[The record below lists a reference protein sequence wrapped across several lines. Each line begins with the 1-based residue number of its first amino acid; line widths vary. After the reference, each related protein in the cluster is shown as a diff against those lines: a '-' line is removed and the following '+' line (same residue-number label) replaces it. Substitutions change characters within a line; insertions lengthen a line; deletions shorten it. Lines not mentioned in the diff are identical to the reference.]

1 MGHREP
7 AQSIGRFAIRRL
19 LGEGAQ
25 SAVFLAWDPHLEREV
40 AIKTLHFSDRAAGQG
55 GLLLQEARAVAGLR
69 HPNIVPVFEAGEQNG
84 DPYLVFEYV
93 DGPTLAQVLNQRG
106 AQPAAQA
113 VESICSV
120 LGAIGEAH
128 RHGVL
133 HRDLKPSNILVDGA
147 GELRVMDFG
156 IATRVADAA
165 APGDALIGT
174 PAYMAPEYIE
184 TRDYT
189 FRSDLFA
196 VGLILYEMLS
206 GERAVSGGSPIITM
220 QNICGGRICTS
231 LHMPDRVDEK
241 LAAIIARATS
251 LDPALRYDSAEQ
263 MREALQAYLTP
274 QGETEGKPSAE
285 GGRGV
290 LGFLLRRMQ
299 LKGDFPALSE
309 SIRAINRL
317 TSSDKDSVNTLSN
330 AIVKDFALTN
340 RILRLVNSAFYRQAG
355 GGGISTVSRAIIVL
369 GFNTIR
375 DIAISLILV
384 EHVQNQANAALL
396 KEEFL
401 RATFSGTLAR
411 ELAAKLA
418 MRETEEAYIC
428 AMMHNLGRFLT
439 LYYLPEEAE
448 EVRRVMAAARLSEES
463 ASIRVLGMSF
473 QELGIGVARTWGF
486 PDAIVK
492 GLRHL
497 GEGALRPAKS
507 REDVMRAISS
517 FANEACRAFEAGEG
531 HDLEQVLVPL
541 RKRYGAALAVSD
553 TQFRTAMQRAV
564 HETADF
570 CGIARLN
577 LKQSPFGKL
586 LRQDI
591 SIARTDLVADATAG
605 AEANPA
611 ITLAPATLLETQ
623 AVTAVDAMP
632 QPPAIAAAP
641 GAADRPVR
649 GSGEAVLAAGIQ
661 DISNT
666 LVEDFSLNDLLRM
679 ILETMYRAMGFD
691 RVLMC
696 IRDARTNR
704 MAARFGFGAN
714 PPEVIRAFQFDLGD
728 NGVIFSLAVAR
739 GADMLISDAKDPQIA
754 QRIPRWHREKL
765 GAQTFVV
772 LPLILRNQ
780 PVAMIYA
787 DCPNAGDIVI
797 SDKELGMLRTLR
809 NQAVLAIK
817 QGGK

>member
-55 GLLLQEARAVAGLR
+55 SLLLQEARAVASLR
-69 HPNIVPVFEAGEQNG
+69 HPNIVPVFEAGEAHG

-113 VESICSV
+113 VESICGV

-156 IATRVADAA
+156 IATRVADPA

-184 TRDYT
+184 ARAYT

-231 LHMPDRVDEK
+231 LHMADKVDEK

-263 MREALQAYLTP
+263 MRDALEAYLVP
-274 QGETEGKPSAE
+274 QAEATGKPAE
-285 GGRGV
+285 GDKGV

-340 RILRLVNSAFYRQAG
+340 RILRLVNSAYYRQVG

-411 ELAAKLA
+411 ELASKLA

-448 EVRRVMAAARLSEES
+448 EVRRVVAAARLSEES

-517 FANEACRAFEAGEG
+517 FANEACVAFEAGEG
-531 HDLEQVLVPL
+531 RDLEQVLVPL
-541 RKRYGAALAVSD
+541 RKRYGAALNVSD

-564 HETADF
+564 NETADF

-591 SIARTDLVADATAG
+591 SSLGRDPTVDAGDVAG
-605 AEANPA
+605 ADGGM
-611 ITLAPATLLETQ
+611 TLAPETLLETQ
-623 AVTAVDAMP
+623 AVTTVDVVPRAQATIP
-632 QPPAIAAAP
+632 AP
-641 GAADRPVR
+641 GPIERPAR
-649 GSGEAVLAAGIQ
+649 GGGEAVLAAGIQ

-704 MAARFGFGAN
+704 MAARFGFGATS
-714 PPEVIRAFQFDLGD
+714 PDVIRAFQFDLAD

-739 GADMLISDAKDPQIA
+739 GADMLISDAQDPQIA
-754 QRIPRWHREKL
+754 QRVPRWHREKL
-765 GAQTFVV
+765 GAQTFMV

-780 PVAMIYA
+780 PVAMVYA
-787 DCPNAGDIVI
+787 DCPAAGDIVI

>member
-55 GLLLQEARAVAGLR
+55 SLLLQEARAVASLR
-69 HPNIVPVFEAGEQNG
+69 HPNIVPVFEAGEAHG

-113 VESICSV
+113 VESICGV

-156 IATRVADAA
+156 IATRVADPA

-184 TRDYT
+184 AREYT

-231 LHMPDRVDEK
+231 LHMADKVDEK

-251 LDPALRYDSAEQ
+251 LDPDLRYDSAEQ
-263 MREALQAYLTP
+263 MRDALEAYLVP
-274 QGETEGKPSAE
+274 QAEAPGKPAE
-285 GGRGV
+285 GDKGV

-340 RILRLVNSAFYRQAG
+340 RILRLVNSAYYRQVG

-411 ELAAKLA
+411 ELASKLA

-448 EVRRVMAAARLSEES
+448 EVRRVVAAARLSEES

-517 FANEACRAFEAGEG
+517 FANEACVAFEAGEG
-531 HDLEQVLVPL
+531 RDLEQVLVPL
-541 RKRYGAALAVSD
+541 RKRYGAALNVSD

-564 HETADF
+564 NETADF

-591 SIARTDLVADATAG
+591 SSLGRDPTVDAGDVAG
-605 AEANPA
+605 ADGGM
-611 ITLAPATLLETQ
+611 TLAPETLLETQ
-623 AVTAVDAMP
+623 AVTTVDVVPRAQATIP
-632 QPPAIAAAP
+632 AP
-641 GAADRPVR
+641 GPIERPAR
-649 GSGEAVLAAGIQ
+649 GGGEAVLAAGIQ

-704 MAARFGFGAN
+704 MAARFGFGATS
-714 PPEVIRAFQFDLGD
+714 PDVIRAFQFDLAD

-739 GADMLISDAKDPQIA
+739 GADMLISDAQDPQIA
-754 QRIPRWHREKL
+754 QRVPRWHREKL
-765 GAQTFVV
+765 GAQTFMV

-780 PVAMIYA
+780 PVAMVYA
-787 DCPNAGDIVI
+787 DCPAAGDIVI